1 MLVMRRKAGES
12 FVIGGEIEIEVL
24 EVGPTRVKLGIQAPA
39 ELSITRK
46 EVILIRSE
54 NLTASKRT
62 APRAI
67 AWLTD
72 KLNSQ

>member
-12 FVIGGEIEIEVL
+12 VVIGGEIEIEVL
-24 EVGPTRVKLGIQAPA
+24 EVGPTRVKLGIQAPT

-46 EVILIRSE
+46 EVILTRGE
-54 NLTASKRT
+54 NLTASKPT
-62 APRAI
+62 APKAI
-67 AWLTD
+67 TWLTN